1 MKVAILFLTLLCALV
16 AASERSE
23 LEISFGAGVWMPS
36 LFDSDTQL
44 NPGPAFMLSLQIP
57 PSLGNCFIIETGY
70 LSVTSDRDNWK
81 GVTGIPLTIGYRTYP
96 FFRRYAGSR
105 GIEPLLGIYG
115 GGILLWD
122 RPDGNQDSKKT
133 GAAVIG
139 AEIGARIMLGG
150 STSLDLVVSPEWVP
164 AGSALAG
171 ESNKDFSGLKI
182 LASIV
187 F

>member
-1 MKVAILFLTLLCALV
+1 MKIIIVLLAVFCAVA
-16 AASERSE
+16 AASERN
-23 LEISFGAGVWMPS
+23 EIEMSFGAGVWMPA

-44 NPGPAFMLSLQIP
+44 NPGPAFSFTVQIP
-57 PSLGNCFIIETGY
+57 PSLGNCFIIGTGY
-70 LSVTSDRDNWK
+70 LSVTSEREAWK
-81 GVTGIPLTIGYRTYP
+81 GVTGLPLTIGYRTYP
-96 FFRRYAGSR
+96 FYRTYAGPR

-122 RPDGNQDSKKT
+122 RSEGNQDGKKT

-139 AEIGARIMLGG
+139 AEIGARITLGG
-150 STSLDLVVSPEWVP
+150 SASLDLVVSPEWVP

-171 ESNKDFSGLKI
+171 ESTKDLSGLKI
-182 LASIV
+182 TASIV

>member
-1 MKVAILFLTLLCALV
+1 MKILIVLLAV
-16 AASERSE
+16 FWTIAVASERNE
-23 LEISFGAGVWMPS
+23 LEMSFGAGVWMPA

-44 NPGPAFMLSLQIP
+44 NPGPAFMFSLQIP

-70 LSVTSDRDNWK
+70 LSVTSERDNWN
-81 GVTGIPLTIGYRTYP
+81 GVTGIPLTIGFRTYP
-96 FFRRYAGSR
+96 FFRKYAGPR
-105 GIEPLLGIYG
+105 GIEPLLGVYG

-122 RPDGNQDSKKT
+122 RPDGNQDSNKT

-139 AEIGARIMLGG
+139 AEIGARIILGE
-150 STSLDLVVSPEWVP
+150 SISLDLVVSPEWVP

-171 ESNKDFSGLKI
+171 ESNKDLSGLKI

>member
-1 MKVAILFLTLLCALV
+1 MKVVILLIALLCAL
-16 AASERSE
+16 ATASERNE
-23 LEISFGAGVWMPS
+23 LEVSFGAGVWMPS

-70 LSVTSDRDNWK
+70 LSVTSDRDNWN

-96 FFRRYAGSR
+96 FFRKYAGPR

-122 RPDGNQDSKKT
+122 RPDGNQDSNKT

-139 AEIGARIMLGG
+139 AEIGARIMLGE

>member
-1 MKVAILFLTLLCALV
+1 MKIFIVFLAVFCTVA
-16 AASERSE
+16 AASERNE
-23 LEISFGAGVWMPS
+23 LELSFGGGVWMPS

-44 NPGPAFMLSLQIP
+44 NPGPAFMFTIQIP
-57 PSLGNCFIIETGY
+57 PSLGNCFIIGTGY
-70 LSVTSDRDNWK
+70 LSVTSDRENWK
-81 GVTGIPLTIGYRTYP
+81 GVTGLPLTIGYRTYP
-96 FFRRYAGSR
+96 FYRRYAGPR

-122 RPDGNQDSKKT
+122 RPDGNQDGKKT

-139 AEIGARIMLGG
+139 AEIGARILLGG
-150 STSLDLVVSPEWVP
+150 STSLDLVISPEWVH

-171 ESNKDFSGLKI
+171 ESNKDLSGLKI